1 MNRASTTELAH
12 APELAIL
19 IALDTLLEMTT
30 VSIQLALPE
39 LELVG
44 RGHELPTSTIAT
56 WSLPRTSSISSAPSG
71 TPYRSTGSSRF
82 DPERPCVDL
91 HQIP

>member
-1 MNRASTTELAH
+1 MNRASPPPQLPTATALAH

-39 LELVG
+39 LELKK
-44 RGHELPTSTIAT
+44 RDRL
-56 WSLPRTSSISSAPSG
+56 LL
-71 TPYRSTGSSRF
+71 
-82 DPERPCVDL
+82 DPEFDDPDLVVAQDILDLIDALQCTIHLYRKLSLRP
-91 HQIP
+91 

>member
-44 RGHELPTSTIAT
+44 RGHELLDPHLDDRDLVVAQDILDLVGALRHT
-56 WSLPRTSSISSAPSG
+56 LQV
-71 TPYRSTGSSRF
+71 YRQLAL
-82 DPERPCVDL
+82 RP
-91 HQIP
+91 